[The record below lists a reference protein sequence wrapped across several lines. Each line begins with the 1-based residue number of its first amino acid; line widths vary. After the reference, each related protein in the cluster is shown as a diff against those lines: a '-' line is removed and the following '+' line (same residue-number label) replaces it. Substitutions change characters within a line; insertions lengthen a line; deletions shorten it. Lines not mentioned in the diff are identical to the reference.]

1 MKLDIYVLDRSFA
14 FVGIV
19 DDYMSVIWTT
29 RYFTPGDF
37 ELYLPASRKNLSLLK
52 KDYYLCRVEDIDGER
67 YRNVMIIEN
76 IRLRTDIED
85 GNDMTVSGKCLKS
98 LLSRRVIW
106 NQTNIYGS
114 LEAGIRKII
123 TENMISPEI
132 SERRIANFSLGSVKG
147 FTERVDI
154 QVTGGE
160 VSAFLKDVCIAYG
173 FGWDVYI
180 ENGNFVFDL
189 YKGTDRSYRQNEVP
203 YVIFSPEYDNLLE
216 SEYAYAKEKYKNVAL
231 VAGEGEGSGR
241 IKATVGEA
249 SGLERYEMFV
259 DARDISSNNGEI
271 TQEQYALLLSERG
284 REKLSGYMET
294 ENFEGQIET
303 QSGFLLN
310 RDYFLGDIV
319 EVVNEYGIETTPRI
333 IEIID
338 CDDNTGRTVIPA
350 FSTWEV

>member
-1 MKLDIYVLDRSFA
+1 MDIYVLDRSLA
-14 FVGIV
+14 FTGIV
-19 DDYMSVIWTT
+19 DEYSSVIWTT

-37 ELYLPASRKNLSLLK
+37 ELYLPASCENIALLQ
-52 KDYYLCRVEDIDGER
+52 KDFYLCREEDIDGEK

-76 IRLRTDIED
+76 IRLRTDIEN

-106 NQTNIYGS
+106 NQTNIYGN
-114 LEAGIRKII
+114 LETGIRKIL
-123 TENMISPEI
+123 TENVVSPEI
-132 SERRIANFSLGSVKG
+132 SERRIADFTLGKAKG
-147 FTERVDI
+147 FADRVDI

-160 VSAFLKDVCIAYG
+160 VSAFLKEVCTAYG
-173 FGWDVYI
+173 IGWDIYI
-180 ENGNFVFDL
+180 ENRKFVFDL
-189 YKGTDRSYRQNEVP
+189 YKGADRSYNQMENP

-216 SEYAYAKEKYKNVAL
+216 SDYVYAKERYKNVAL

-241 IKATVGEA
+241 AKTAVGDA
-249 SGLERYEMFV
+249 SGLDRYEMFV
-259 DARDISSNNGEI
+259 DARDVSSNNGEI
-271 TQEQYALLLSERG
+271 APEQYALLLSERG
-284 REKLSGYMET
+284 QEKLSGFMET
-294 ENFEGQIET
+294 VNFEGQIET
-303 QSGFLLN
+303 QAGFFLN

-319 EVVNEYGIETTPRI
+319 EVVNEYGIETAPRI

>member
-1 MKLDIYVLDRSFA
+1 MDIYVLDRSLA
-14 FVGIV
+14 FTGIV
-19 DDYMSVIWTT
+19 DEYSSVIWTT

-37 ELYLPASRKNLSLLK
+37 ELYLPASCENIALLQ
-52 KDYYLCRVEDIDGER
+52 KDFYLCREEDIDGEK

-76 IRLRTDIED
+76 IRLRTDIEN

-106 NQTNIYGS
+106 NQTNIYGN
-114 LEAGIRKII
+114 LETGIRKIL
-123 TENMISPEI
+123 TENVVSPEI
-132 SERRIANFSLGSVKG
+132 SERRIADFTLGKAKG
-147 FTERVDI
+147 FADRVDI

-160 VSAFLKDVCIAYG
+160 VSAFLKEVCTAYG
-173 FGWDVYI
+173 IGWDIYI
-180 ENGNFVFDL
+180 ENRKFVFDL
-189 YKGTDRSYRQNEVP
+189 YKGADRSYNQMENP

-216 SEYAYAKEKYKNVAL
+216 SDYVYAKERYKNVAL

-241 IKATVGEA
+241 AKTTVGDA
-249 SGLERYEMFV
+249 SGLDRYEMFV
-259 DARDISSNNGEI
+259 DARDVSSNNGEI
-271 TQEQYALLLSERG
+271 APEQYALLLSERG
-284 REKLSGYMET
+284 QEKLSGFMET
-294 ENFEGQIET
+294 VNFEGQIET
-303 QSGFLLN
+303 QAGFFLN

-319 EVVNEYGIETTPRI
+319 EVVNEYGIETAPRI